1 MLPLHKMESMKCSM
15 YLVESWGVSFAMPIV
30 LSELHFISQMNTT
43 PPANYYDI
51 TSSTKLSHCTL
62 TSATYKTTLWGFYL
76 SQYKL
81 QFCGTHKYSGFAM
94 LINKL
99 KVTLSPSAISL
110 EYVGPNFK
118 RNRSD
123 LIKNSLILN
132 IYFWTF
138 DKSQIAAIALFEIFL
153 ALFPMIDHIL

>member
-30 LSELHFISQMNTT
+30 LSELHLVSQMNTT
-43 PPANYYDI
+43 PPANYDDI
-51 TSSTKLSHCTL
+51 TSSTKLLQCTF
-62 TSATYKTTLWGFYL
+62 TSATYTTTFWGFYL
-76 SQYKL
+76 SQYEL

-99 KVTLSPSAISL
+99 KVILSPSAISL

-118 RNRSD
+118 
-123 LIKNSLILN
+123 KNPSN
-132 IYFWTF
+132 
-138 DKSQIAAIALFEIFL
+138 
-153 ALFPMIDHIL
+153 